1 MVREKQYS
9 RYILIHFQIL
19 THAMRWKFSLE
30 HKAHDHEHSH
40 KKEEE
45 DMPAWKKKAMEMGD
59 DPMAAP
65 FGGSWNTESKTS
77 ASAESEKMQE

>member
-1 MVREKQYS
+1 
-9 RYILIHFQIL
+9 
-19 THAMRWKFSLE
+19 
-30 HKAHDHEHSH
+30 
-40 KKEEE
+40 
-45 DMPAWKKKAMEMGD
+45 MPAWKKKAMEMGD